1 MSSVRFDA
9 EAWAVASLSTVQ
21 EVVNLFYETETSAVA
36 IILKNYVNVS
46 TLNSPI
52 KVVCSDD

>member
-1 MSSVRFDA
+1 MSSVLFDA

-21 EVVNLFYETETSAVA
+21 EVVNLFYETETNAVA

-46 TLNSPI
+46 MLNSPI
-52 KVVCSDD
+52 KVVCSDN